1 LVLFGVLFGYYSIK
15 IHHKIIDILVQK
27 KKNLFFK
34 IFNNIYLVTI
44 NMIFMLL
51 AKRFLLQVDIFSNVC
66 TQNNLH
72 VLAVVALVVDFC

>member
-1 LVLFGVLFGYYSIK
+1 
-15 IHHKIIDILVQK
+15 
-27 KKNLFFK
+27 
-34 IFNNIYLVTI
+34 
-44 NMIFMLL
+44 MIFMLL